1 MKITIEND
9 NGETEVFQNI
19 SDLYI
24 AYRQESKVVG
34 LKDNFVNILAQVRS
48 HSWGAN
54 IRELTKELQQS
65 LVELQDFL
73 REQRHGGSS

>member
-1 MKITIEND
+1 MRVTVEKD

-19 SDLYI
+19 TDLYI

-34 LKDNFVNILAQVRS
+34 VADNFVNIISRTRS
-48 HSWGAN
+48 HSWGSEL
-54 IRELTKELQQS
+54 RELVKEVSQS

-73 REQRHGGSS
+73 RGQRNESRT